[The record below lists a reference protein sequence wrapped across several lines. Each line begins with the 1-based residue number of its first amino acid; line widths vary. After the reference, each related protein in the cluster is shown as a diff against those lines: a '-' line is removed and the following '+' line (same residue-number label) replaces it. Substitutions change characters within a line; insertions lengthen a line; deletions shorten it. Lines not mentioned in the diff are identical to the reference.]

1 MNSIILKA
9 VENSTQYT
17 VTVTLPIVLTVLL
30 SAIGC
35 GALLSLVYYITQ
47 RKKGFS
53 ISVIISTLLVAP
65 AASLIVLVIVLSRT
79 LVAALSV
86 GGGLALIRYR
96 TTFDNPK
103 DVTYVFASLAIGM
116 ACGLGFVSIA
126 AIATAIFCV
135 VFILVSVIFT
145 RRDIAT
151 KLKLRILVPES
162 LDYYGIFEPVLDKY
176 CTSSELVKIK
186 TEDYGTLLRLDYI
199 INIKDLSMQKQM
211 IDDIRC
217 SNGNLSIAIV
227 KMNLKEN
234 D

>member
-1 MNSIILKA
+1 MDSIILKA
-9 VENSTQYT
+9 VENSTQYS
-17 VTVTLPIVLTVLL
+17 VTVTLPIVLTVIF

-35 GALLSLVYYITQ
+35 GALLSLVYYFTQ
-47 RKKGFS
+47 RKNGFS
-53 ISVIISTLLVAP
+53 ISVIVSTILVAP

-96 TTFDNPK
+96 ATFDKPR
-103 DVTYVFASLAIGM
+103 DVTYVFVSLAIGM

-126 AIATAIFCV
+126 AIATGIFCI
-135 VFILVSVIFT
+135 VFILTSVIFS
-145 RRDIAT
+145 RRNFAT
-151 KLKLRILVPES
+151 KLKLRILVPEN

-199 INIKDLSMQKQM
+199 INIKDLAMQKQM

-217 SNGNLSIAIV
+217 SNGNLSVAIT
-227 KMNLKEN
+227 KMDLKEN

>member
-9 VENSTQYT
+9 VENSTAYT

-53 ISVIISTLLVAP
+53 TSVIISTLLVAP

>member
-1 MNSIILKA
+1 MDSIILKA

>member
-9 VENSTQYT
+9 VENSTAYT

-53 ISVIISTLLVAP
+53 TPVIISTLLVAP

-145 RRDIAT
+145 RRDTAT

>member
-53 ISVIISTLLVAP
+53 TSVIISTLLVAP

>member
-1 MNSIILKA
+1 M
-9 VENSTQYT
+9 
-17 VTVTLPIVLTVLL
+17 
-30 SAIGC
+30 
-35 GALLSLVYYITQ
+35 
-47 RKKGFS
+47 
-53 ISVIISTLLVAP
+53 
-65 AASLIVLVIVLSRT
+65 
-79 LVAALSV
+79 
-86 GGGLALIRYR
+86 
-96 TTFDNPK
+96 
-103 DVTYVFASLAIGM
+103 
-116 ACGLGFVSIA
+116 
-126 AIATAIFCV
+126 
-135 VFILVSVIFT
+135 FILVSVIFT

>member
-53 ISVIISTLLVAP
+53 TSVIISTLLVAP

-186 TEDYGTLLRLDYI
+186 T
-199 INIKDLSMQKQM
+199 
-211 IDDIRC
+211 
-217 SNGNLSIAIV
+217 
-227 KMNLKEN
+227 
-234 D
+234 

>member
-53 ISVIISTLLVAP
+53 TSVIISTLLVAP

-227 KMNLKEN
+227 KRNLKEN

>member
-53 ISVIISTLLVAP
+53 TSVIISTLLVAP

-199 INIKDLSMQKQM
+199 INIKDLAMQKQM

>member
-53 ISVIISTLLVAP
+53 TSVIISTLLVAP

-227 KMNLKEN
+227 KMNFKEN

>member
-1 MNSIILKA
+1 MDSIILKA

-53 ISVIISTLLVAP
+53 TSVIISTLLVAP

-145 RRDIAT
+145 RRDTAT